1 MPLFEYRCKECGKE
15 FELLVRHDTVAVC
28 PGCEGAEIE
37 KLLSLPAVKSSGTHE
52 LAMRAAKKRD
62 VAQGKEQLYTQLEY
76 ERNHDD

>member
-1 MPLFEYRCKECGKE
+1 MPLYEYSCKVCGKE

-28 PGCEGAEIE
+28 PACESAEIE

-62 VAQGKEQLYTQLEY
+62 AAQGKEQLRAQLEY
-76 ERNHDD
+76 ERDHD